1 MRMLPISVVVR
12 SADEVSAHAMASSR
26 GHLDVSQTTCVT
38 VACFEM
44 DVADESRLHAL
55 ATGMTGLYHIRLACA
70 SRLSGQFV
78 QWPGRHMVV
87 DNFDCGEHREVP
99 LDWPDRDLFDI
110 LDASPGLVHLSLL
123 KNIDLPYDGSVDLGV
138 AFSARAETV
147 RCGAV
152 DEPFYFSR
160 GALLCERGP
169 SHMARLRSLHFFERS
184 FEDGSSAVVGH
195 QLDNDVVAPCPALR
209 SVLMAFMDFPWQP
222 ERDLTT
228 EREEAAALLN
238 RLPATCPLLIC
249 ELVDESGNA
258 ALASRLADVL
268 ASAVTAAVRIS
279 IDTLAVD
286 VRECGVADAWRS
298 SIEVTALASSCAAR
312 GVALRLVA

>member
-1 MRMLPISVVVR
+1 MADRLPNETIELVLSLSFDLPGAEDVDVDREQARRALLRASALVCRRWRPLAMRMLPISVVVR

-26 GHLDVSQTTCVT
+26 VHLDVSQTTCVT

-78 QWPGRHMVV
+78 RWPGRHMVV
-87 DNFDCGEHREVP
+87 DDFDCGEHREVP

-138 AFSARAETV
+138 AFSARVETV
-147 RCGAV
+147 RCGAH

-169 SHMARLRSLHFFERS
+169 LAHGSTAFAAFLRAQFR
-184 FEDGSSAVVGH
+184 GWVVRRRRSSAR
-195 QLDNDVVAPCPALR
+195 Q
-209 SVLMAFMDFPWQP
+209 
-222 ERDLTT
+222 
-228 EREEAAALLN
+228 
-238 RLPATCPLLIC
+238 
-249 ELVDESGNA
+249 
-258 ALASRLADVL
+258 
-268 ASAVTAAVRIS
+268 
-279 IDTLAVD
+279 
-286 VRECGVADAWRS
+286 
-298 SIEVTALASSCAAR
+298 
-312 GVALRLVA
+312 